1 MKLSLPWKHGDR
13 FTISHLIS
21 TTMPYGTIN
30 LWPRT
35 AAKCGLKRRTKM
47 IQSINLSFNNYVSI
61 NERFY
66 KMVNFHWELDEWYK
80 TAVSFTFDEITV
92 VATSEYLQNVFGDV
106 LKIDKAI
113 AQVKQAISEG
123 KTEIIFDGEH
133 TE

>member
-1 MKLSLPWKHGDR
+1 
-13 FTISHLIS
+13 
-21 TTMPYGTIN
+21 
-30 LWPRT
+30 
-35 AAKCGLKRRTKM
+35 M